1 LSPPR
6 LKPTPAELERF
17 RVRLA
22 RDQESPSGLCWRDR
36 PRSFFRLESDWAS
49 WTVKWAWKP
58 AGSLQGGIWRIAID
72 GAKGRKFTAQDV
84 VAALEAMGPDTL
96 RSDTDALAEGSG
108 GTLADI
114 LEDARR
120 GTGMTLGNLTV
131 LSAAHDPYRCAV
143 PKIKREAQW
152 ATDRFAE
159 VPASHLR
166 NFHYRLIGS
175 VEKPNGA
182 TYSGSN
188 KDWRWLK
195 RATAAARWLRLI
207 PFDALEDRRNG
218 EPYIKRADR
227 DLTELSATV
236 TARFDA
242 EPPSIE
248 VLDGDDDSEMYF
260 SPATYGVKA
269 EQPFIFALFGEKS
282 SLKEEM
288 EPEADR
294 LDADMYLETG
304 EQSITHCYDIARR
317 AAADGRP
324 LVVGVVTD
332 CDPSGWQMAVSIAR
346 KLQALRDL
354 EFPTLDV
361 RVIHIGLLPDH
372 VRRFRLP
379 ESPISDKEKRK
390 ARWKERMGV
399 EQTEIDALLALHRG
413 ALGQMIRDA
422 FAPYFDPTL
431 AARVR
436 EAESAR
442 RAEAMDT
449 IEEALDEAER
459 AWQAEDDS
467 DGEADDNSLPGLKA
481 RAEAVSARILE
492 LNDDVERAKEAAAH
506 IDADGDDIRDEVE
519 AIRAAM
525 AIIASG
531 LDLDLPD
538 IPEADLPD
546 PPTDGP
552 NMVFNSGWDWVEA
565 TERMKARKA
574 YENDDDDDEDEEDE
588 EEAND

>member
-1 LSPPR
+1 
-6 LKPTPAELERF
+6 
-17 RVRLA
+17 
-22 RDQESPSGLCWRDR
+22 
-36 PRSFFRLESDWAS
+36 
-49 WTVKWAWKP
+49 
-58 AGSLQGGIWRIAID
+58 
-72 GAKGRKFTAQDV
+72 
-84 VAALEAMGPDTL
+84 MGPDTL
-96 RSDTDALAEGSG
+96 RSDTDAVAEGSG

-120 GTGMTLGNLTV
+120 GTGMTLGDLTV

-152 ATDRFAE
+152 AANRFAE

-166 NFHYRLIGS
+166 NFHYRLIGRAK
-175 VEKPNGA
+175 KPNDA

-195 RATAAARWLRLI
+195 RATAAARWLKLI

-227 DLTELSATV
+227 DPTELSAGV
-236 TARFDA
+236 TARFDS

-248 VLDGDDDSEMYF
+248 VLDGDSDSEMYF
-260 SPATYGVKA
+260 SPATYGMKV

-294 LDADMYLETG
+294 LGADLYLETG

-317 AAADGRP
+317 AVADGRP

-372 VRRFRLP
+372 VRHFRLP

-399 EQTEIDALLALHRG
+399 EQTEVDALLALYRG
-413 ALGQMIRDA
+413 ALGQMVRDA

-436 EAESAR
+436 EARLEWQAG
-442 RAEAMDT
+442 AEDT
-449 IEEALDEAER
+449 IEAALDEAE
-459 AWQAEDDS
+459 AEDV
-467 DGEADDNSLPGLKA
+467 DGGPGGLLDLKA
-481 RAEAVSARILE
+481 RAEAVSARIE
-492 LNDDVERAKEAAAH
+492 ALNDDVERAKEAAAH
-506 IDADGDDIRDEVE
+506 IDAEGDDIRAEVE
-519 AIRAAM
+519 AIKAAM
-525 AIIASG
+525 AAIAYDI
-531 LDLDLPD
+531 DLDLPD

-552 NMVFNSGWDWVEA
+552 NMVFNSEWDWVTA
-565 TERMKARKA
+565 TQRLKSRKA
-574 YENDDDDDEDEEDE
+574 YENDDDEPDDFEE